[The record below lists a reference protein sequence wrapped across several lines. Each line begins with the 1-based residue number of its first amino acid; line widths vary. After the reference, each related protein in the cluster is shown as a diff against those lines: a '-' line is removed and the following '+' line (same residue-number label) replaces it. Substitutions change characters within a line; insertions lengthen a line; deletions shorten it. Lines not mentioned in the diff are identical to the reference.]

1 MTFSEKLLDLRK
13 KQGMSQEELAEKLE
27 VSRQAV
33 SRWEANGGY
42 PDQGQLF
49 WARENGAGA
58 ELVGTIG
65 GQTAVASNDDILEG
79 IRQGV
84 YEAVS
89 AAMGGG
95 YGSQDIRVYI
105 DGREIRASQRRL
117 DRAVG

>member
-1 MTFSEKLLDLRK
+1 VKNFVTGKRYAS
-13 KQGMSQEELAEKLE
+13 
-27 VSRQAV
+27 
-33 SRWEANGGY
+33 GGY

-95 YGSQDIRVYI
+95 YGSQDIRVYL